1 MIRAVLTEVGV
12 FLIPFAVYAL
22 FLVATR
28 SGVIDTSSWPAAMVV
43 RLSVIA
49 ALLTILSLVLLAN
62 FSGAPPNSTYT
73 PAHVENGRLVPGTE
87 K

>member
-1 MIRAVLTEVGV
+1 MIRAILTEVGI
-12 FLIPFAVYAL
+12 FLIPFAAYVL
-22 FLVATR
+22 FLVANR
-28 SGVIDTSSWPAAMVV
+28 SGVLDTSSWPGAMVV
-43 RLSVIA
+43 RLSA
-49 ALLTILSLVLLAN
+49 AAAFLTILSLVLLAN